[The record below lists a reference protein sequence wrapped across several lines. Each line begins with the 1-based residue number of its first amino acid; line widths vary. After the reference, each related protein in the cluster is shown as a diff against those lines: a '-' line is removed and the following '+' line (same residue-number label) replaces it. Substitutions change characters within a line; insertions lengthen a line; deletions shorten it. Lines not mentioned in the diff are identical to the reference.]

1 MLVLRQLPKSQKAI
15 KLNLICYTK
24 TEHFNKKMKKLQ
36 TKTKKEFRRIAE
48 YMVSGGAQFWSGY
61 AAFAVLDLVFKIP
74 FWPNR
79 VLSYAFGVIVNF
91 YLQRFWV
98 FGKQKLS
105 KKQLHTSAEK
115 YYTLMFINFL
125 LDLAIVGGLY
135 ELAGVSPYIGQFVSA
150 GFFTVYNYLLF
161 KFWVFRV
168 KKRENKHHK
177 KHFPVHATHLHKPM
191 KRNSIRKKST
201 KKSK

>member
-1 MLVLRQLPKSQKAI
+1 
-15 KLNLICYTK
+15 
-24 TEHFNKKMKKLQ
+24 MKKLNQ
-36 TKTKKEFRRIAE
+36 KTKKEFKRIAE

-61 AAFAVLDLVFKIP
+61 LAFAIFDLIFRIP

-79 VLSYAFGVIVNF
+79 VLSYGIGVIVNF

-105 KKQLHTSAEK
+105 KKQIHTSAEK
-115 YYTLMFINFL
+115 YYTLMFTNFL

-150 GFFTVYNYLLF
+150 GFFTVYNYFLF
-161 KFWVFRV
+161 KFWVFRS
-168 KKRENKHHK
+168 KKRETKQHK
-177 KHFPVHATHLHKPM
+177 KHYPVHATHVHAPS
-191 KRNSIRKKST
+191 KRQASREVRPKRKQKNDQ
-201 KKSK
+201 